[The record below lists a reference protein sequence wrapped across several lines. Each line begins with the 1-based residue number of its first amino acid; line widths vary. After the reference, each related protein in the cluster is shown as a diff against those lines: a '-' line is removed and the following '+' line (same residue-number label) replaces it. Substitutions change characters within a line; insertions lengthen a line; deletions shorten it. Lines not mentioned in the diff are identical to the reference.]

1 MEAVMVLLSFEEFK
15 KVLAEELSVDE
26 EKITPEASF
35 INDLFVDS
43 IRLLE
48 MILRIETFG
57 VKLCPESA
65 WQIRTVKDAYEYY
78 LDHKTS
84 RQSKFPNNRV
94 RLGF

>member
-1 MEAVMVLLSFEEFK
+1 METAINLLSFAEFK

-43 IRLLE
+43 IRMLE

-57 VKLCPESA
+57 VTICPEAA
-65 WQIRTVKDAYEYY
+65 WQIRTVQDAYEYY
-78 LDHKTS
+78 LDH
-84 RQSKFPNNRV
+84 RV
-94 RLGF
+94 

>member
-1 MEAVMVLLSFEEFK
+1 MESVINLLSFAEFK
-15 KVLAEELSVDE
+15 KVLAEELSIDE

-43 IRLLE
+43 IRMLE

-57 VKLCPESA
+57 VKICPEAA

-78 LDHKTS
+78 LDH
-84 RQSKFPNNRV
+84 RV
-94 RLGF
+94 